1 MKPHPKQAATPAVWI
16 TLVCILTVIGGIW
29 WWVQQPTIVP
39 VPIIKEAAEKRII
52 LTLANGDVLDLTPR
66 QHKIIQSRDATI
78 YASPQGITYSPKGI
92 GVTSWNTLYVPEGL
106 TYSLILADGTYVFLN
121 SKTTVRFKFITA
133 GRNKQLFVDGEA
145 YFRLLPSDSTSLTVH
160 TPVTD
165 INASA
170 AEFSIN
176 SYDRQHVRTVLA
188 RGAVTLTDQRTTIS
202 LTPGTE
208 GIYNAD
214 ADFSVRNVNLQSVL
228 QWATRLPAPQR
239 LNTKD

>member
-39 VPIIKEAAEKRII
+39 VPIVKEEAEKRIL
-52 LTLANGDVLDLTPR
+52 LTLANGDVLDLTAR
-66 QHKIIQSRDATI
+66 QHKIFQSRDATI

-92 GVTSWNTLYVPEGL
+92 GVTSWNTLYVPEGKM
-106 TYSLILADGTYVFLN
+106 YSLILADGTYVLLN

-145 YFRLLPSDSTSLTVH
+145 YFRLLPGDSTSLTVH
-160 TPVTD
+160 TPMTD
-165 INASA
+165 INASD
-170 AEFSIN
+170 AEFAIN
-176 SYDRQHVRTVLA
+176 SYDRGHVRTILA
-188 RGAVTLTDQRTTIS
+188 KGTVTVTDQRTTIN
-202 LTPGTE
+202 LKPGTE

-214 ADFSVRNVNLQSVL
+214 ADFSVRNVNLQSAL
-228 QWATRLPAPQR
+228 QWATGLPAPQR
-239 LNTKD
+239 LNIKD